1 MNAEYETKLS
11 QTEMSMTR
19 WICEVKLNEG
29 KESEDLGILLG
40 LEPVSLMKKKSRL
53 RSMDMSNVKMLM
65 IG

>member
-1 MNAEYETKLS
+1 
-11 QTEMSMTR
+11 
-19 WICEVKLNEG
+19 
-29 KESEDLGILLG
+29 